1 MSTGSNR
8 GYDGVPE
15 WESAEGEHRRK
26 LARAINRI
34 NSGKINCTLDVIL
47 RANQGTTTVVDP
59 RIGATSFL
67 CWMPQT
73 ASASTAERAGIY
85 VTGRAKGSAVLNHAA
100 NAASDQILTIV
111 ILS

>member
-1 MSTGSNR
+1 MSTGSNL

-15 WESAEGEHRRK
+15 WESVESEHRRK

-34 NSGKINCTLDVIL
+34 NSGKINCTLDVTL
-47 RANQGTTTVVDP
+47 RASQTTTVVVDP
-59 RIGATSFL
+59 RLAGTSFL

-85 VTGRAKGSAVLNHAA
+85 VSGRANGSAVLNHVA
-100 NAASDQILTIV
+100 NAAADQIFTIV
-111 ILS
+111 ILG

>member
-15 WESAEGEHRRK
+15 WESIEAEHRRK

-34 NSGKINCTLDVIL
+34 NSGKINCTLDVTL
-47 RANQGTTTVVDP
+47 RPNQGTTIVVDP

-73 ASASTAERAGIY
+73 ASASAAERAGIY
-85 VTGRAKGSAVLNHAA
+85 VTSRANGSAILNHAA
-100 NAASDQILTIV
+100 NAAADQVLTIV
-111 ILS
+111 ILA